1 MDFTWYE
8 RQMRVQHKIRYI
20 LVLHLVFRAKK
31 IFSALAR
38 ENFRT
43 HNNTLAHA
51 KEKKK
56 QTDRQRRSKKQRVE
70 RTMEASSRALSFSS
84 KSRFSVSKSAT
95 ALTQRRTRTTGEL
108 DDNYHHH
115 HHHHHHHRH
124 HLRRESRSHR
134 RNSASCSSSR
144 NNSYDDSCSSTR
156 PRNRRRPRG
165 HRGENTTEEKEEKY
179 RRRRRLQSFS
189 SNSFFESASSSS
201 SSSSNTNNNAHN
213 NNNSNN
219 NSNNNNNSKER
230 ELSSSSLWWRCA
242 KLPMYSVAIIPVLVA
257 ASSASYLNLIDPKI
271 GASAMNLTL
280 RLLLGACSVIAWL
293 NISNDAWDYQTG
305 VDSGNRKPESI
316 VNLLNGDVKAAHVTS
331 AFFLIAGVVTLL
343 PLFANA
349 PAVAPMALLLAIGCG
364 YAYQAPPLRLSYKGL
379 GEPLCFTAFGP
390 LATSAFFAVF
400 AGANLPSFL
409 NVPPL
414 LWVNAW
420 MVGVT
425 TSMILF
431 ASHLHQREGDEVS
444 GKLSPCV
451 RFGVDFCVSSIQHVV
466 SAYYALIAT
475 FVSCGWLPSVAGAMI
490 FITYP
495 LARAMQNYA
504 LDNVE
509 NEKMLFKTKY
519 FAVRWHVAHG
529 VALAFGLWLSRRLA
543 VPF

>member
-1 MDFTWYE
+1 MVMSSSVACCCSSSPSF
-8 RQMRVQHKIRYI
+8 V
-20 LVLHLVFRAKK
+20 V
-31 IFSALAR
+31 AR
-38 ENFRT
+38 ERRRPGIIIVRDFVDDGDNFCR
-43 HNNTLAHA
+43 
-51 KEKKK
+51 
-56 QTDRQRRSKKQRVE
+56 
-70 RTMEASSRALSFSS
+70 
-84 KSRFSVSKSAT
+84 
-95 ALTQRRTRTTGEL
+95 
-108 DDNYHHH
+108 H
-115 HHHHHHHRH
+115 HHHHHHHREH
-124 HLRRESRSHR
+124 RRSRS
-134 RNSASCSSSR
+134 SLFASSS
-144 NNSYDDSCSSTR
+144 SGKSDDLAARTKTATFGTTTTTTE
-156 PRNRRRPRG
+156 RRRRQ
-165 HRGENTTEEKEEKY
+165 
-179 RRRRRLQSFS
+179 RRRRRRRKASRHHQNQNHHRAFEASSYSYNFS
-189 SNSFFESASSSS
+189 APTAGEEDGSSSS
-201 SSSSNTNNNAHN
+201 ESSSGLKQRGGGGALN
-213 NNNSNN
+213 
-219 NSNNNNNSKER
+219 ER
-230 ELSSSSLWWRCA
+230 RLTQSELWWRCA
-242 KLPMYSVAIIPVLVA
+242 KLPMYSVAIIPVIVA
-257 ASSASYLNLIDPKI
+257 AASASYLNLIDPKI
-271 GASAMNLTL
+271 GASAMNLML

-331 AFFLIAGVVTLL
+331 AFFLFAGVVTLL

-349 PAVAPMALLLAIGCG
+349 PVVAPIALLLAIGCG

-400 AGANLPSFL
+400 AGANVPSFM
-409 NVPPL
+409 NMPPL

-420 MVGVT
+420 MVGMT

-451 RFGVDFCVSSIQHVV
+451 RFGVDFCVASIQHVI

-490 FITYP
+490 FMTYP

-504 LDNVE
+504 LDNME

>member
-1 MDFTWYE
+1 
-8 RQMRVQHKIRYI
+8 
-20 LVLHLVFRAKK
+20 VFQAKK
-31 IFSALAR
+31 IFAALAR

-56 QTDRQRRSKKQRVE
+56 QTDRQRRSKKQRVK

-95 ALTQRRTRTTGEL
+95 ALTQRRTRTKGEL
-108 DDNYHHH
+108 DDNYYHRLH

-134 RNSASCSSSR
+134 RNSASCSSSH

-179 RRRRRLQSFS
+179 RRRGRLQSFS

-201 SSSSNTNNNAHN
+201 SSSSNTNNNAH

>member
-1 MDFTWYE
+1 
-8 RQMRVQHKIRYI
+8 
-20 LVLHLVFRAKK
+20 
-31 IFSALAR
+31 
-38 ENFRT
+38 
-43 HNNTLAHA
+43 
-51 KEKKK
+51 
-56 QTDRQRRSKKQRVE
+56 
-70 RTMEASSRALSFSS
+70 MEASSRALSSFSS

-95 ALTQRRTRTTGEL
+95 ALHKRRTRRKGEL
-108 DDNYHHH
+108 DDNYSHRL

-124 HLRRESRSHR
+124 LRRERSHQ
-134 RNSASCSSSR
+134 RNSASCSSSH
-144 NNSYDDSCSSTR
+144 NSYDNSFSST
-156 PRNRRRPRG
+156 RRRPRSRPR
-165 HRGENTTEEKEEKY
+165 HRENTTEETEEKY
-179 RRRRRLQSFS
+179 RRRRRLRSFS

-201 SSSSNTNNNAHN
+201 SSSSNTNNNKNNTN
-213 NNNSNN
+213 NNKNE
-219 NSNNNNNSKER
+219 NNNNSKEK

-271 GASAMNLTL
+271 GASAMSLTL

>member
-1 MDFTWYE
+1 MVMSSSVACCCSSSPSF
-8 RQMRVQHKIRYI
+8 V
-20 LVLHLVFRAKK
+20 V
-31 IFSALAR
+31 AR
-38 ENFRT
+38 ERRRPGIIIVRDFVDDGDNFCR
-43 HNNTLAHA
+43 
-51 KEKKK
+51 
-56 QTDRQRRSKKQRVE
+56 
-70 RTMEASSRALSFSS
+70 
-84 KSRFSVSKSAT
+84 
-95 ALTQRRTRTTGEL
+95 
-108 DDNYHHH
+108 HHH
-115 HHHHHHHRH
+115 HHHHHHHREH
-124 HLRRESRSHR
+124 RRSRS
-134 RNSASCSSSR
+134 SLFASSS
-144 NNSYDDSCSSTR
+144 SGKSDDLAARTKTATFGTTTTTTTE
-156 PRNRRRPRG
+156 RRRR
-165 HRGENTTEEKEEKY
+165 K
-179 RRRRRLQSFS
+179 RRRRRRKASRHHQ
-189 SNSFFESASSSS
+189 NQNHHRAFEASSYSYNFSAPTAGEEDGSPSSESS
-201 SSSSNTNNNAHN
+201 SGLKQRGGGGALN
-213 NNNSNN
+213 
-219 NSNNNNNSKER
+219 ER
-230 ELSSSSLWWRCA
+230 RLTQSELWWRCA
-242 KLPMYSVAIIPVLVA
+242 KLPMYSVAIIPVIVA
-257 ASSASYLNLIDPKI
+257 AASASYLNLIDPKI
-271 GASAMNLTL
+271 GASAMNLML

-331 AFFLIAGVVTLL
+331 AFFLFAGVVTLL

-349 PAVAPMALLLAIGCG
+349 PVVAPIALLLAIGCG

-400 AGANLPSFL
+400 AGANVPSFM
-409 NVPPL
+409 NMPPL

-420 MVGVT
+420 MVGMT

-451 RFGVDFCVSSIQHVV
+451 RFGVDFCVASIQHVI

-490 FITYP
+490 FMTYP

-504 LDNVE
+504 LDNME

>member
-1 MDFTWYE
+1 MVMSSSVACCCSSSPSF
-8 RQMRVQHKIRYI
+8 V
-20 LVLHLVFRAKK
+20 V
-31 IFSALAR
+31 AR
-38 ENFRT
+38 ERRRPGIIIIRDFVDDGDNFCR
-43 HNNTLAHA
+43 
-51 KEKKK
+51 
-56 QTDRQRRSKKQRVE
+56 
-70 RTMEASSRALSFSS
+70 
-84 KSRFSVSKSAT
+84 
-95 ALTQRRTRTTGEL
+95 
-108 DDNYHHH
+108 HH
-115 HHHHHHHRH
+115 HHHHHHHREH
-124 HLRRESRSHR
+124 RRSRS
-134 RNSASCSSSR
+134 SLFASSS
-144 NNSYDDSCSSTR
+144 SGKSDDLAARTKTATFGTTTTTTTE
-156 PRNRRRPRG
+156 RRRRQ
-165 HRGENTTEEKEEKY
+165 
-179 RRRRRLQSFS
+179 RRRRRRKASRHHQNQNHHRAFEASSYSYNFS
-189 SNSFFESASSSS
+189 APTAGEEDGSSSS
-201 SSSSNTNNNAHN
+201 ESSSGLKQRGGGGALN
-213 NNNSNN
+213 
-219 NSNNNNNSKER
+219 ER
-230 ELSSSSLWWRCA
+230 RLTQSELWWRCA
-242 KLPMYSVAIIPVLVA
+242 KLPMYSVAIIPVIVA
-257 ASSASYLNLIDPKI
+257 AASASYLNLIDPKI
-271 GASAMNLTL
+271 GASAMNLML

-331 AFFLIAGVVTLL
+331 AFFLFAGVVTLL

-349 PAVAPMALLLAIGCG
+349 PVVAPIALLLAIGCG

-400 AGANLPSFL
+400 AGANVPSFM
-409 NVPPL
+409 NMPPL

-420 MVGVT
+420 MVGMT

-451 RFGVDFCVSSIQHVV
+451 RFGVDFCVASIQHVI

-490 FITYP
+490 FMTYP

-504 LDNVE
+504 LDNME

>member
-1 MDFTWYE
+1 MVMSSSVACCCSSSPSF
-8 RQMRVQHKIRYI
+8 V
-20 LVLHLVFRAKK
+20 V
-31 IFSALAR
+31 AR
-38 ENFRT
+38 ERRRPGIIIVRDFVDDGDNFCR
-43 HNNTLAHA
+43 
-51 KEKKK
+51 
-56 QTDRQRRSKKQRVE
+56 
-70 RTMEASSRALSFSS
+70 
-84 KSRFSVSKSAT
+84 
-95 ALTQRRTRTTGEL
+95 
-108 DDNYHHH
+108 
-115 HHHHHHHRH
+115 HHHHHHREH
-124 HLRRESRSHR
+124 RRSRS
-134 RNSASCSSSR
+134 SLFASSS
-144 NNSYDDSCSSTR
+144 SGKSDDLAARTKTATFGTTTTTTTE
-156 PRNRRRPRG
+156 RRRRQ
-165 HRGENTTEEKEEKY
+165 
-179 RRRRRLQSFS
+179 RRRRRRRKASRHHQNQNHHRAFEASSYSYNFS
-189 SNSFFESASSSS
+189 APTAGEEDGSSSS
-201 SSSSNTNNNAHN
+201 ESSSGLKQRGGGGALN
-213 NNNSNN
+213 
-219 NSNNNNNSKER
+219 ER
-230 ELSSSSLWWRCA
+230 RLTQSELWWRCA
-242 KLPMYSVAIIPVLVA
+242 KLPMYSVAIIPVIVA
-257 ASSASYLNLIDPKI
+257 AASASYLNLIDPKI
-271 GASAMNLTL
+271 GASAMNLML

-331 AFFLIAGVVTLL
+331 AFFLFAGVVTLL

-349 PAVAPMALLLAIGCG
+349 PVVAPIALLLAIGCG

-400 AGANLPSFL
+400 AGANVPSFM
-409 NVPPL
+409 NMPPL

-420 MVGVT
+420 MVGMT

-451 RFGVDFCVSSIQHVV
+451 RFGVDFCVASIQHVI

-490 FITYP
+490 FMTYP

-504 LDNVE
+504 LDNME

>member
-1 MDFTWYE
+1 MVMSSSVACCCSSSPSF
-8 RQMRVQHKIRYI
+8 V
-20 LVLHLVFRAKK
+20 V
-31 IFSALAR
+31 AR
-38 ENFRT
+38 ERRRPGIIIVRDFVDDGDNFCR
-43 HNNTLAHA
+43 
-51 KEKKK
+51 
-56 QTDRQRRSKKQRVE
+56 
-70 RTMEASSRALSFSS
+70 
-84 KSRFSVSKSAT
+84 
-95 ALTQRRTRTTGEL
+95 
-108 DDNYHHH
+108 
-115 HHHHHHHRH
+115 HHHHHREH
-124 HLRRESRSHR
+124 RRSRS
-134 RNSASCSSSR
+134 SLFASSS
-144 NNSYDDSCSSTR
+144 SGKSDDLAARTKTATFGTTTTTTTE
-156 PRNRRRPRG
+156 RRRRQ
-165 HRGENTTEEKEEKY
+165 
-179 RRRRRLQSFS
+179 RRRRRRKASRHHQNQNHHRAFEASSYSYNFS
-189 SNSFFESASSSS
+189 APTAGEEDGSSSS
-201 SSSSNTNNNAHN
+201 ESSSGLKQRGGGGALN
-213 NNNSNN
+213 
-219 NSNNNNNSKER
+219 ER
-230 ELSSSSLWWRCA
+230 RLTQSELWWRCA
-242 KLPMYSVAIIPVLVA
+242 KLPMYSVAIIPVIVA
-257 ASSASYLNLIDPKI
+257 AASASYLNLIDPKI
-271 GASAMNLTL
+271 GASAMNLML

-331 AFFLIAGVVTLL
+331 AFFLFAGVVTLL

-349 PAVAPMALLLAIGCG
+349 PVVAPIALLLAIGCG

-400 AGANLPSFL
+400 AGANVPSFM
-409 NVPPL
+409 NMPPL

-420 MVGVT
+420 MVGMT

-451 RFGVDFCVSSIQHVV
+451 RFGVDFCVASIQHVI

-490 FITYP
+490 FMTYP

-504 LDNVE
+504 LDNME

>member
-1 MDFTWYE
+1 
-8 RQMRVQHKIRYI
+8 
-20 LVLHLVFRAKK
+20 
-31 IFSALAR
+31 
-38 ENFRT
+38 
-43 HNNTLAHA
+43 
-51 KEKKK
+51 
-56 QTDRQRRSKKQRVE
+56 
-70 RTMEASSRALSFSS
+70 MEASSRALSFSS

-95 ALTQRRTRTTGEL
+95 ALLKRRTGEL
-108 DDNYHHH
+108 DDNYYHRL
-115 HHHHHHHRH
+115 HHHHHHRH
-124 HLRRESRSHR
+124 LRRERSHQ
-134 RNSASCSSSR
+134 RNSASCSSSH
-144 NNSYDDSCSSTR
+144 NSYDSCSSTR
-156 PRNRRRPRG
+156 RRPRS
-165 HRGENTTEEKEEKY
+165 RREEEKENKEEKY
-179 RRRRRLQSFS
+179 FIIFEKKRRRRRLQSFS

-201 SSSSNTNNNAHN
+201 SSSSNTNNNN
-213 NNNSNN
+213 NNMNN
-219 NSNNNNNSKER
+219 NKNENNNNSKER

>member
-1 MDFTWYE
+1 MF
-8 RQMRVQHKIRYI
+8 Q
-20 LVLHLVFRAKK
+20 AKK
-31 IFSALAR
+31 NFSQNTR

-43 HNNTLAHA
+43 HDNTLAHA

-56 QTDRQRRSKKQRVE
+56 QTDRQRSKKQRVK
-70 RTMEASSRALSFSS
+70 RTMEASSRALSSFSS

-95 ALTQRRTRTTGEL
+95 ALMQRRTRTKGEL
-108 DDNYHHH
+108 DDNYYHRLH

-124 HLRRESRSHR
+124 HLRRDSRSHR

-144 NNSYDDSCSSTR
+144 NSYDYSFSST
-156 PRNRRRPRG
+156 RRRPRS
-165 HRGENTTEEKEEKY
+165 RREEEKENKEEKY
-179 RRRRRLQSFS
+179 FIIFEKKRRRRRLQSFS
-189 SNSFFESASSSS
+189 SNAFFESASSSS
-201 SSSSNTNNNAHN
+201 GASSNTNNNNNNNNNKN
-213 NNNSNN
+213 NNNSN
-219 NSNNNNNSKER
+219 SNKEK

>member
-1 MDFTWYE
+1 MNINKNE
-8 RQMRVQHKIRYI
+8 
-20 LVLHLVFRAKK
+20 
-31 IFSALAR
+31 
-38 ENFRT
+38 
-43 HNNTLAHA
+43 
-51 KEKKK
+51 
-56 QTDRQRRSKKQRVE
+56 
-70 RTMEASSRALSFSS
+70 
-84 KSRFSVSKSAT
+84 
-95 ALTQRRTRTTGEL
+95 
-108 DDNYHHH
+108 
-115 HHHHHHHRH
+115 
-124 HLRRESRSHR
+124 
-134 RNSASCSSSR
+134 
-144 NNSYDDSCSSTR
+144 
-156 PRNRRRPRG
+156 
-165 HRGENTTEEKEEKY
+165 
-179 RRRRRLQSFS
+179 
-189 SNSFFESASSSS
+189 
-201 SSSSNTNNNAHN
+201 
-213 NNNSNN
+213 
-219 NSNNNNNSKER
+219 NNNNSKER

>member
-1 MDFTWYE
+1 MVMSSSVACCCSSSPSF
-8 RQMRVQHKIRYI
+8 V
-20 LVLHLVFRAKK
+20 V
-31 IFSALAR
+31 AR
-38 ENFRT
+38 ERRRPGIIIVRDFVDDGDNFCR
-43 HNNTLAHA
+43 
-51 KEKKK
+51 
-56 QTDRQRRSKKQRVE
+56 
-70 RTMEASSRALSFSS
+70 
-84 KSRFSVSKSAT
+84 
-95 ALTQRRTRTTGEL
+95 
-108 DDNYHHH
+108 
-115 HHHHHHHRH
+115 HHHHHHREH
-124 HLRRESRSHR
+124 RRSRS
-134 RNSASCSSSR
+134 SLFASSS
-144 NNSYDDSCSSTR
+144 SGKSDDLAARTKTATFGTTTTTTTE
-156 PRNRRRPRG
+156 RRRRQ
-165 HRGENTTEEKEEKY
+165 
-179 RRRRRLQSFS
+179 RRRRRRRRKASRHHQNQNHHRAFEASSYSYNFS
-189 SNSFFESASSSS
+189 APTAGEEDGSSSS
-201 SSSSNTNNNAHN
+201 ESSSGLKQRGGGGALN
-213 NNNSNN
+213 
-219 NSNNNNNSKER
+219 ER
-230 ELSSSSLWWRCA
+230 RLTQSELWWRCA
-242 KLPMYSVAIIPVLVA
+242 KLPMYSVAIIPVIVA
-257 ASSASYLNLIDPKI
+257 AASASYLNLIDPKI
-271 GASAMNLTL
+271 GASAMNLML

-331 AFFLIAGVVTLL
+331 AFFLFAGVVTLL

-349 PAVAPMALLLAIGCG
+349 PVVAPIALLLAIGCG

-400 AGANLPSFL
+400 AGANVPSFM
-409 NVPPL
+409 NMPPL

-420 MVGVT
+420 MVGMT

-451 RFGVDFCVSSIQHVV
+451 RFGVDFCVASIQHVI

-490 FITYP
+490 FMTYP

-504 LDNVE
+504 LDNME

>member
-1 MDFTWYE
+1 
-8 RQMRVQHKIRYI
+8 
-20 LVLHLVFRAKK
+20 
-31 IFSALAR
+31 
-38 ENFRT
+38 
-43 HNNTLAHA
+43 
-51 KEKKK
+51 
-56 QTDRQRRSKKQRVE
+56 
-70 RTMEASSRALSFSS
+70 MEASSRALSSFSS

-95 ALTQRRTRTTGEL
+95 ALHKRRTRRKGEL
-108 DDNYHHH
+108 DDNYSHRLH

-124 HLRRESRSHR
+124 LRRERSHQ
-134 RNSASCSSSR
+134 RNSASCSSSH
-144 NNSYDDSCSSTR
+144 NSYDNSFSST
-156 PRNRRRPRG
+156 RRRPRSRPR
-165 HRGENTTEEKEEKY
+165 HRENTTEETEEKY
-179 RRRRRLQSFS
+179 RRRRRLRSFS

-201 SSSSNTNNNAHN
+201 SSSSNTNNNKNNTN
-213 NNNSNN
+213 NNKNE
-219 NSNNNNNSKER
+219 NNNNSKEK

-271 GASAMNLTL
+271 GASAMSLTL

>member
-1 MDFTWYE
+1 MTTSS
-8 RQMRVQHKIRYI
+8 
-20 LVLHLVFRAKK
+20 
-31 IFSALAR
+31 SALLRCSSSSSGSSSFCCQRVVVSKRQQQHQNESGGKISSSGDNYRHHERRRKRVVACAFTR
-38 ENFRT
+38 NSND
-43 HNNTLAHA
+43 NNIDDNVRRASSVLVASSSSTSSTIIRSRRRRSHHQ
-51 KEKKK
+51 KKK
-56 QTDRQRRSKKQRVE
+56 
-70 RTMEASSRALSFSS
+70 
-84 KSRFSVSKSAT
+84 
-95 ALTQRRTRTTGEL
+95 TT
-108 DDNYHHH
+108 
-115 HHHHHHHRH
+115 HHHHRAA
-124 HLRRESRSHR
+124 S
-134 RNSASCSSSR
+134 SASNFRFSNAFDPSSSYT
-144 NNSYDDSCSSTR
+144 NYSFEKNENGPDS
-156 PRNRRRPRG
+156 G
-165 HRGENTTEEKEEKY
+165 
-179 RRRRRLQSFS
+179 
-189 SNSFFESASSSS
+189 SSSS
-201 SSSSNTNNNAHN
+201 SSRSSNNKPQLTQ
-213 NNNSNN
+213 S
-219 NSNNNNNSKER
+219 E
-230 ELSSSSLWWRCA
+230 LWWRCA
-242 KLPMYSVAIIPVLVA
+242 KLPMYSVAVIPVVVA
-257 ASSASYLNLIDPKI
+257 AASASYLNLIDPKI
-271 GASAMNLTL
+271 AGASAMNLTL

-316 VNLLNGDVKAAHVTS
+316 VNLLNGDAKAAHVTS

-349 PAVAPMALLLAIGCG
+349 PLVAPSALLLAIGCG

-431 ASHLHQREGDEVS
+431 ASHLHQREGDEIS
-444 GKLSPCV
+444 GKMSPCV

-504 LDNVE
+504 LDNME

>member
-1 MDFTWYE
+1 MF
-8 RQMRVQHKIRYI
+8 Q
-20 LVLHLVFRAKK
+20 AKK
-31 IFSALAR
+31 KFSQNTR

-43 HNNTLAHA
+43 HDNTLAHA

-56 QTDRQRRSKKQRVE
+56 QTDRQRSKKQRVK
-70 RTMEASSRALSFSS
+70 RTMEASSRALSSFSS

-95 ALTQRRTRTTGEL
+95 ALHKRRTRRKGEL
-108 DDNYHHH
+108 DDNYSHRLHHHH

-124 HLRRESRSHR
+124 LRRERSHQ
-134 RNSASCSSSR
+134 RNSASCSSSH
-144 NNSYDDSCSSTR
+144 NSYDNSFSSTR
-156 PRNRRRPRG
+156 RRPLSRPR
-165 HRGENTTEEKEEKY
+165 HRENTTEETEEKY
-179 RRRRRLQSFS
+179 RRRRRLRSFS

-201 SSSSNTNNNAHN
+201 SSSSNTNNNKNNTN
-213 NNNSNN
+213 NNKNE
-219 NSNNNNNSKER
+219 NNNNSKEK

>member
-1 MDFTWYE
+1 
-8 RQMRVQHKIRYI
+8 
-20 LVLHLVFRAKK
+20 
-31 IFSALAR
+31 
-38 ENFRT
+38 
-43 HNNTLAHA
+43 
-51 KEKKK
+51 
-56 QTDRQRRSKKQRVE
+56 
-70 RTMEASSRALSFSS
+70 
-84 KSRFSVSKSAT
+84 
-95 ALTQRRTRTTGEL
+95 
-108 DDNYHHH
+108 
-115 HHHHHHHRH
+115 
-124 HLRRESRSHR
+124 
-134 RNSASCSSSR
+134 
-144 NNSYDDSCSSTR
+144 
-156 PRNRRRPRG
+156 
-165 HRGENTTEEKEEKY
+165 
-179 RRRRRLQSFS
+179 
-189 SNSFFESASSSS
+189 
-201 SSSSNTNNNAHN
+201 
-213 NNNSNN
+213 
-219 NSNNNNNSKER
+219 
-230 ELSSSSLWWRCA
+230 
-242 KLPMYSVAIIPVLVA
+242 MYSVAIIPVIVA
-257 ASSASYLNLIDPKI
+257 AASASYLNLIDPKI
-271 GASAMNLTL
+271 GASAMNLML

-331 AFFLIAGVVTLL
+331 AFFLFAGVVTLL

-349 PAVAPMALLLAIGCG
+349 PVVAPIALLLAIGCG

-400 AGANLPSFL
+400 AGANVPSFM
-409 NVPPL
+409 NMPPL

-420 MVGVT
+420 MVGMT

-431 ASHLHQREGDEVS
+431 ASHLHQREGDEIS

-451 RFGVDFCVSSIQHVV
+451 RFGVDFCVASIQHVI

-490 FITYP
+490 FMTYP

-504 LDNVE
+504 LDNME

>member
-1 MDFTWYE
+1 MTTSS
-8 RQMRVQHKIRYI
+8 
-20 LVLHLVFRAKK
+20 VL
-31 IFSALAR
+31 
-38 ENFRT
+38 
-43 HNNTLAHA
+43 
-51 KEKKK
+51 
-56 QTDRQRRSKKQRVE
+56 
-70 RTMEASSRALSFSS
+70 
-84 KSRFSVSKSAT
+84 
-95 ALTQRRTRTTGEL
+95 
-108 DDNYHHH
+108 
-115 HHHHHHHRH
+115 
-124 HLRRESRSHR
+124 LR
-134 RNSASCSSSR
+134 CSSSGGGSFSPTFCQR
-144 NNSYDDSCSSTR
+144 VVVSKQRRQQRQQQQISPSAGGDNYRHHQSE
-156 PRNRRRPRG
+156 RRRS
-165 HRGENTTEEKEEKY
+165 EKK
-179 RRRRRLQSFS
+179 RVVACAFTR
-189 SNSFFESASSSS
+189 NSDDNNIDDNVRASSSS
-201 SSSSNTNNNAHN
+201 SVSVASSSTSTSTSGAIVRSRRRRSQTHHRQRKKKTTHRSAASASNFRFS
-213 NNNSNN
+213 NSFDP
-219 NSNNNNNSKER
+219 
-230 ELSSSSLWWRCA
+230 SSSSYTNYSFEKNENGPDNRSSSSPSSPNNKPQLTQSELWWRCA
-242 KLPMYSVAIIPVLVA
+242 KLPMYSVAVIPVVVA
-257 ASSASYLNLIDPKI
+257 AASASYLNLIDPKI
-271 GASAMNLTL
+271 AGASAMNLTL

-316 VNLLNGDVKAAHVTS
+316 VNLLNGDAKAAHVTS

-349 PAVAPMALLLAIGCG
+349 PLVAPSALLLAIGCG

-431 ASHLHQREGDEVS
+431 ASHLHQREGDEIS
-444 GKLSPCV
+444 GKMSPCV

-504 LDNVE
+504 LDNME

>member
-1 MDFTWYE
+1 
-8 RQMRVQHKIRYI
+8 
-20 LVLHLVFRAKK
+20 
-31 IFSALAR
+31 
-38 ENFRT
+38 
-43 HNNTLAHA
+43 
-51 KEKKK
+51 
-56 QTDRQRRSKKQRVE
+56 
-70 RTMEASSRALSFSS
+70 MEASSRALSSFSS

-95 ALTQRRTRTTGEL
+95 ALHKRRTRRKGEL
-108 DDNYHHH
+108 DDNYSHRLH

-124 HLRRESRSHR
+124 LRRERSHQ
-134 RNSASCSSSR
+134 RNSASCSSSH
-144 NNSYDDSCSSTR
+144 NSYDNSFSST
-156 PRNRRRPRG
+156 RRRPRSRPR
-165 HRGENTTEEKEEKY
+165 HRENTTEETEEKY
-179 RRRRRLQSFS
+179 RRRRRLRSFS

-201 SSSSNTNNNAHN
+201 SSSSNTNKNKNNTN
-213 NNNSNN
+213 NNKNE
-219 NSNNNNNSKER
+219 NNNNSKEK

-271 GASAMNLTL
+271 GASAMSLTL

>member
-1 MDFTWYE
+1 
-8 RQMRVQHKIRYI
+8 
-20 LVLHLVFRAKK
+20 
-31 IFSALAR
+31 
-38 ENFRT
+38 
-43 HNNTLAHA
+43 
-51 KEKKK
+51 
-56 QTDRQRRSKKQRVE
+56 
-70 RTMEASSRALSFSS
+70 MEASSRALSFSS

-95 ALTQRRTRTTGEL
+95 ALHKRRTRRTGEL
-108 DDNYHHH
+108 DDNYYHRLHHH
-115 HHHHHHHRH
+115 HHHHHHHRQ
-124 HLRRESRSHR
+124 LRRERSHQ
-134 RNSASCSSSR
+134 RNSASCSSSH
-144 NNSYDDSCSSTR
+144 NSYNSFSST
-156 PRNRRRPRG
+156 PRRRPRSRPR
-165 HRGENTTEEKEEKY
+165 HRENTTEETEEKEEKY

-201 SSSSNTNNNAHN
+201 SSSSNTNNNN
-213 NNNSNN
+213 NNMNN
-219 NSNNNNNSKER
+219 NKNENNNNSKER

>member
-1 MDFTWYE
+1 MVMSSSVACCCSSSPSF
-8 RQMRVQHKIRYI
+8 V
-20 LVLHLVFRAKK
+20 V
-31 IFSALAR
+31 AR
-38 ENFRT
+38 ERRRPGIIIVRDFVDDGDNFCR
-43 HNNTLAHA
+43 
-51 KEKKK
+51 
-56 QTDRQRRSKKQRVE
+56 
-70 RTMEASSRALSFSS
+70 
-84 KSRFSVSKSAT
+84 
-95 ALTQRRTRTTGEL
+95 
-108 DDNYHHH
+108 HHH
-115 HHHHHHHRH
+115 HHHHHHHREH
-124 HLRRESRSHR
+124 RRSRS
-134 RNSASCSSSR
+134 SLFASSS
-144 NNSYDDSCSSTR
+144 SGKSDDLAARTKTATFGTTTTTTTE
-156 PRNRRRPRG
+156 RRRRQ
-165 HRGENTTEEKEEKY
+165 
-179 RRRRRLQSFS
+179 RRRRRRKASRHHQNQNHHRAFEASSYSYNFS
-189 SNSFFESASSSS
+189 APTAGEEDGSSSS
-201 SSSSNTNNNAHN
+201 ESSSGLKQRGGGGALN
-213 NNNSNN
+213 
-219 NSNNNNNSKER
+219 ER
-230 ELSSSSLWWRCA
+230 RLTQSELWWRCA
-242 KLPMYSVAIIPVLVA
+242 KLPMYSVAIIPVIVA
-257 ASSASYLNLIDPKI
+257 AASASYLNLIDPKI
-271 GASAMNLTL
+271 GASAMNLML

-331 AFFLIAGVVTLL
+331 AFFLFAGVVTLL

-349 PAVAPMALLLAIGCG
+349 PVVAPIALLLAIGCG

-400 AGANLPSFL
+400 AGANVPSFM
-409 NVPPL
+409 NMPPL

-420 MVGVT
+420 MVGMT

-451 RFGVDFCVSSIQHVV
+451 RFGVDFCVASIQHVI

-490 FITYP
+490 FMTYP

-504 LDNVE
+504 LDNME

>member
-1 MDFTWYE
+1 M
-8 RQMRVQHKIRYI
+8 
-20 LVLHLVFRAKK
+20 
-31 IFSALAR
+31 
-38 ENFRT
+38 
-43 HNNTLAHA
+43 
-51 KEKKK
+51 
-56 QTDRQRRSKKQRVE
+56 
-70 RTMEASSRALSFSS
+70 
-84 KSRFSVSKSAT
+84 SKSAT
-95 ALTQRRTRTTGEL
+95 ALHERRTRRKGEL
-108 DDNYHHH
+108 DDNYYHRLHHH
-115 HHHHHHHRH
+115 HHHLHHHHHRQ
-124 HLRRESRSHR
+124 LRRERSHQ
-134 RNSASCSSSR
+134 RNSASCSSSH
-144 NNSYDDSCSSTR
+144 NSYNSFSST
-156 PRNRRRPRG
+156 RRRPRSRPR
-165 HRGENTTEEKEEKY
+165 HRENTTEETEEKEEKY

-201 SSSSNTNNNAHN
+201 SSSSNTNNNN
-213 NNNSNN
+213 NNMNN
-219 NSNNNNNSKER
+219 NKNENNNNSKER

-431 ASHLHQREGDEVS
+431 ASHLHQREGDEMS

>member
-1 MDFTWYE
+1 
-8 RQMRVQHKIRYI
+8 
-20 LVLHLVFRAKK
+20 
-31 IFSALAR
+31 
-38 ENFRT
+38 
-43 HNNTLAHA
+43 
-51 KEKKK
+51 
-56 QTDRQRRSKKQRVE
+56 
-70 RTMEASSRALSFSS
+70 MEASSRALSFSS

-95 ALTQRRTRTTGEL
+95 ALLKRRTGEL
-108 DDNYHHH
+108 DDNYYHRL
-115 HHHHHHHRH
+115 HHHHHHRH
-124 HLRRESRSHR
+124 LRRERSHQ
-134 RNSASCSSSR
+134 RNSASCSSSH
-144 NNSYDDSCSSTR
+144 NSYDSCSSTR
-156 PRNRRRPRG
+156 RRPRS
-165 HRGENTTEEKEEKY
+165 RREEEKENKEEKY
-179 RRRRRLQSFS
+179 FIIFEKKRRRRRLQSFS

-201 SSSSNTNNNAHN
+201 SSSSNAN
-213 NNNSNN
+213 NNNNNMNN
-219 NSNNNNNSKER
+219 NKNENNNNSKER

>member
-1 MDFTWYE
+1 MF
-8 RQMRVQHKIRYI
+8 Q
-20 LVLHLVFRAKK
+20 AKK
-31 IFSALAR
+31 NFSQNTR

-43 HNNTLAHA
+43 HDNTLAHA

-56 QTDRQRRSKKQRVE
+56 QTDRQRSKKQRVK
-70 RTMEASSRALSFSS
+70 RTMEVSSRALSSFSS

-95 ALTQRRTRTTGEL
+95 ALMQRRTRTKGEL
-108 DDNYHHH
+108 DDNYYHRLH

-124 HLRRESRSHR
+124 HLRRDSRSHR

-144 NNSYDDSCSSTR
+144 NSYDYSFSST
-156 PRNRRRPRG
+156 RRRPRS
-165 HRGENTTEEKEEKY
+165 RREEEKENKEEKY
-179 RRRRRLQSFS
+179 FIIFEKKRRRRRLQSFS
-189 SNSFFESASSSS
+189 SNAFFESASSSS
-201 SSSSNTNNNAHN
+201 GASSNTNNNNNNNNNKN
-213 NNNSNN
+213 NNNSN
-219 NSNNNNNSKER
+219 SNKEK

>member
-1 MDFTWYE
+1 MMSSSSSSVAWWWCSSSSSFTSSSLSVAK
-8 RQMRVQHKIRYI
+8 RRPKMGIRVD
-20 LVLHLVFRAKK
+20 V
-31 IFSALAR
+31 
-38 ENFRT
+38 
-43 HNNTLAHA
+43 
-51 KEKKK
+51 
-56 QTDRQRRSKKQRVE
+56 D
-70 RTMEASSRALSFSS
+70 
-84 KSRFSVSKSAT
+84 
-95 ALTQRRTRTTGEL
+95 G
-108 DDNYHHH
+108 DNYHRRNHNNG
-115 HHHHHHHRH
+115 
-124 HLRRESRSHR
+124 RREQSRSR
-134 RNSASCSSSR
+134 SS
-144 NNSYDDSCSSTR
+144 
-156 PRNRRRPRG
+156 
-165 HRGENTTEEKEEKY
+165 
-179 RRRRRLQSFS
+179 LF
-189 SNSFFESASSSS
+189 ASSSS
-201 SSSSNTNNNAHN
+201 SSGGGGGGGPSEAVFGTGRSDGGRRRTTGGRRRRVRRHQKNHHRAFEASSYYNFSAPTA
-213 NNNSNN
+213 
-219 NSNNNNNSKER
+219 EDG
-230 ELSSSSLWWRCA
+230 SSSESSSEASSGGLKQQQRGGGGGALNERRVTQSELWWRCA
-242 KLPMYSVAIIPVLVA
+242 KLPMYSVAIIPVIVA
-257 ASSASYLNLIDPKI
+257 AASASYLNLIDPLKI
-271 GASAMNLTL
+271 GASAMNLML

-331 AFFLIAGVVTLL
+331 AFFLFAGVVTLL

-349 PAVAPMALLLAIGCG
+349 PVVAPIALLLAIGCG

-400 AGANLPSFL
+400 AGSNVPSFT
-409 NVPPL
+409 NMPPL

-420 MVGVT
+420 MVGMT

-451 RFGVDFCVSSIQHVV
+451 RFGVDFCVASIQHVV

-490 FITYP
+490 FMTYP

-504 LDNVE
+504 LDNME

-519 FAVRWHVAHG
+519 LAVRWHVAHG

>member
-1 MDFTWYE
+1 
-8 RQMRVQHKIRYI
+8 
-20 LVLHLVFRAKK
+20 
-31 IFSALAR
+31 
-38 ENFRT
+38 
-43 HNNTLAHA
+43 
-51 KEKKK
+51 
-56 QTDRQRRSKKQRVE
+56 
-70 RTMEASSRALSFSS
+70 
-84 KSRFSVSKSAT
+84 
-95 ALTQRRTRTTGEL
+95 
-108 DDNYHHH
+108 
-115 HHHHHHHRH
+115 
-124 HLRRESRSHR
+124 
-134 RNSASCSSSR
+134 
-144 NNSYDDSCSSTR
+144 
-156 PRNRRRPRG
+156 
-165 HRGENTTEEKEEKY
+165 
-179 RRRRRLQSFS
+179 
-189 SNSFFESASSSS
+189 
-201 SSSSNTNNNAHN
+201 
-213 NNNSNN
+213 
-219 NSNNNNNSKER
+219 
-230 ELSSSSLWWRCA
+230 
-242 KLPMYSVAIIPVLVA
+242 MYSVAIIPVLVA

-271 GASAMNLTL
+271 GASAMSLTL

-364 YAYQAPPLRLSYKGL
+364 YAYQAPPLRLSYKGF

>member
-1 MDFTWYE
+1 MVMSSSVACCCSSSPSF
-8 RQMRVQHKIRYI
+8 V
-20 LVLHLVFRAKK
+20 V
-31 IFSALAR
+31 AR
-38 ENFRT
+38 ERRRPGIIIVRDFVDDGDNFCR
-43 HNNTLAHA
+43 
-51 KEKKK
+51 
-56 QTDRQRRSKKQRVE
+56 
-70 RTMEASSRALSFSS
+70 
-84 KSRFSVSKSAT
+84 
-95 ALTQRRTRTTGEL
+95 
-108 DDNYHHH
+108 H
-115 HHHHHHHRH
+115 HHHHHHHREH
-124 HLRRESRSHR
+124 RRSRS
-134 RNSASCSSSR
+134 SLFASSS
-144 NNSYDDSCSSTR
+144 SGKSDDLAARTKTATFGTTTTTTTE
-156 PRNRRRPRG
+156 RRRRQ
-165 HRGENTTEEKEEKY
+165 
-179 RRRRRLQSFS
+179 RRRRRRKASRHHQNQNHHRAFEASSYSYNFS
-189 SNSFFESASSSS
+189 APTAGEEDGSSSS
-201 SSSSNTNNNAHN
+201 ESSSGLKQRGGGGALN
-213 NNNSNN
+213 
-219 NSNNNNNSKER
+219 ER
-230 ELSSSSLWWRCA
+230 RLTQSELWWRCA
-242 KLPMYSVAIIPVLVA
+242 KLPMYSVAIIPVIVA
-257 ASSASYLNLIDPKI
+257 AASASYLNLIDPKI
-271 GASAMNLTL
+271 GASAMNLML

-331 AFFLIAGVVTLL
+331 AFFLFAGVVTLL

-349 PAVAPMALLLAIGCG
+349 PVVAPIALLLAIGCG

-400 AGANLPSFL
+400 AGANVPSFM
-409 NVPPL
+409 NMPPL

-420 MVGVT
+420 MVGMT

-451 RFGVDFCVSSIQHVV
+451 RFGVDFCVASIQHVI

-490 FITYP
+490 FMTYP

-504 LDNVE
+504 LDNME

>member
-1 MDFTWYE
+1 MMMSSSSSSSVAWWWCSSSSSFTSSSSSLSVAK
-8 RQMRVQHKIRYI
+8 RRPMGIRF
-20 LVLHLVFRAKK
+20 VDVD
-31 IFSALAR
+31 
-38 ENFRT
+38 
-43 HNNTLAHA
+43 NN
-51 KEKKK
+51 
-56 QTDRQRRSKKQRVE
+56 
-70 RTMEASSRALSFSS
+70 
-84 KSRFSVSKSAT
+84 
-95 ALTQRRTRTTGEL
+95 G
-108 DDNYHHH
+108 DNYH
-115 HHHHHHHRH
+115 
-124 HLRRESRSHR
+124 RRNHNGLCREQSRSR
-134 RNSASCSSSR
+134 SS
-144 NNSYDDSCSSTR
+144 
-156 PRNRRRPRG
+156 
-165 HRGENTTEEKEEKY
+165 
-179 RRRRRLQSFS
+179 LF
-189 SNSFFESASSSS
+189 ASSSS
-201 SSSSNTNNNAHN
+201 SSSGGGGGGQ
-213 NNNSNN
+213 NSEAVFGTGRSDGGRRTTTGGRRRRQRRRRRVRRHQNHHRAFEASSYYN
-219 NSNNNNNSKER
+219 FSAPKTAEDG
-230 ELSSSSLWWRCA
+230 SSSESSSEASSGGLKQQRGGGGGGALNERRVTQSELWWRCA
-242 KLPMYSVAIIPVLVA
+242 KLPMYSVAIIPVIVA
-257 ASSASYLNLIDPKI
+257 AASASYLNLIDPLKI
-271 GASAMNLTL
+271 GASAMNLML

-331 AFFLIAGVVTLL
+331 AFFLFAGVVTLL

-349 PAVAPMALLLAIGCG
+349 PVVAPIALLSAIGCG

-400 AGANLPSFL
+400 AGSNVPSFM
-409 NVPPL
+409 NMPPL

-420 MVGVT
+420 MVGMT

-451 RFGVDFCVSSIQHVV
+451 RFGVDFCVASIQHVV

-490 FITYP
+490 FMTYP

-504 LDNVE
+504 LDNME

-519 FAVRWHVAHG
+519 LAVRWHVAHG

>member
-1 MDFTWYE
+1 MVMSSSVACCCSSSPSF
-8 RQMRVQHKIRYI
+8 V
-20 LVLHLVFRAKK
+20 V
-31 IFSALAR
+31 AR
-38 ENFRT
+38 ERRRPGIIIVRDFVDDGDNFCR
-43 HNNTLAHA
+43 H
-51 KEKKK
+51 
-56 QTDRQRRSKKQRVE
+56 
-70 RTMEASSRALSFSS
+70 
-84 KSRFSVSKSAT
+84 
-95 ALTQRRTRTTGEL
+95 
-108 DDNYHHH
+108 HHH
-115 HHHHHHHRH
+115 HHHHHHHREH
-124 HLRRESRSHR
+124 RRSRS
-134 RNSASCSSSR
+134 SLFASSS
-144 NNSYDDSCSSTR
+144 SGKSDDLAARTKTATF
-156 PRNRRRPRG
+156 G
-165 HRGENTTEEKEEKY
+165 TTTTTTTE
-179 RRRRRLQSFS
+179 RRRRRRRRRKASRHHQNQNHHRAFEASSYSYNFS
-189 SNSFFESASSSS
+189 APTAGEEDGSSSS
-201 SSSSNTNNNAHN
+201 ESSSGLKQRGGGGALN
-213 NNNSNN
+213 
-219 NSNNNNNSKER
+219 ER
-230 ELSSSSLWWRCA
+230 RLTQSELWWRCA
-242 KLPMYSVAIIPVLVA
+242 KLPMYSVAIIPVIVA
-257 ASSASYLNLIDPKI
+257 AASASYLNLIDPKI
-271 GASAMNLTL
+271 GASAMNLML

-331 AFFLIAGVVTLL
+331 AFFLFAGVVTLL

-349 PAVAPMALLLAIGCG
+349 PVVAPIALLLAIGCG

-400 AGANLPSFL
+400 AGANVPSFM
-409 NVPPL
+409 NMPPL

-420 MVGVT
+420 MVGMT

-451 RFGVDFCVSSIQHVV
+451 RFGVDFCVASIQHVI

-490 FITYP
+490 FMTYP

-504 LDNVE
+504 LDNME

>member
-1 MDFTWYE
+1 M
-8 RQMRVQHKIRYI
+8 M
-20 LVLHLVFRAKK
+20 
-31 IFSALAR
+31 
-38 ENFRT
+38 
-43 HNNTLAHA
+43 
-51 KEKKK
+51 
-56 QTDRQRRSKKQRVE
+56 
-70 RTMEASSRALSFSS
+70 SSSS
-84 KSRFSVSKSAT
+84 SSSVAWWW
-95 ALTQRRTRTTGEL
+95 
-108 DDNYHHH
+108 
-115 HHHHHHHRH
+115 
-124 HLRRESRSHR
+124 
-134 RNSASCSSSR
+134 CSSS
-144 NNSYDDSCSSTR
+144 SFTSSSSSLSVAK
-156 PRNRRRPRG
+156 RRPMGNPLCRCRHHGDISSPEESRG
-165 HRGENTTEEKEEKY
+165 LSE
-179 RRRRRLQSFS
+179 QSRSRS
-189 SNSFFESASSSS
+189 SLFASSSS
-201 SSSSNTNNNAHN
+201 SSSSGGGGDGGRRTTTGGRRRRQRRRRRVRRHQQNHHRAFEASSYYNFSAPKTA
-213 NNNSNN
+213 
-219 NSNNNNNSKER
+219 EDG
-230 ELSSSSLWWRCA
+230 SSSESSSEASSSGGLKQQQRGGGGGGALNERRVTQSELWWRCA
-242 KLPMYSVAIIPVLVA
+242 KLPMYSVAIIPVIVA
-257 ASSASYLNLIDPKI
+257 AASASYLNLIDPLKI
-271 GASAMNLTL
+271 GASAMNLML

-331 AFFLIAGVVTLL
+331 AFFLFAGVVTLL

-349 PAVAPMALLLAIGCG
+349 PVVAPIALLSAIGCG

-400 AGANLPSFL
+400 AGSNVPSFM
-409 NVPPL
+409 NMPPL

-420 MVGVT
+420 MVGMT

-451 RFGVDFCVSSIQHVV
+451 RFGVDFCVASIQHVV

-490 FITYP
+490 FMTYP

-504 LDNVE
+504 LDNME

-519 FAVRWHVAHG
+519 LAVRWHVAHG

>member
-1 MDFTWYE
+1 MVMSSSVACCCSSSPSF
-8 RQMRVQHKIRYI
+8 V
-20 LVLHLVFRAKK
+20 V
-31 IFSALAR
+31 AR
-38 ENFRT
+38 ERRRPGIIIIRDFVDDGDNFCR
-43 HNNTLAHA
+43 
-51 KEKKK
+51 
-56 QTDRQRRSKKQRVE
+56 
-70 RTMEASSRALSFSS
+70 
-84 KSRFSVSKSAT
+84 
-95 ALTQRRTRTTGEL
+95 
-108 DDNYHHH
+108 HH
-115 HHHHHHHRH
+115 HHHHHHHREH
-124 HLRRESRSHR
+124 RRSRS
-134 RNSASCSSSR
+134 SLFASSS
-144 NNSYDDSCSSTR
+144 SGKSDDLAARTKTATFGTTTTTTTE
-156 PRNRRRPRG
+156 RRRRQ
-165 HRGENTTEEKEEKY
+165 
-179 RRRRRLQSFS
+179 RRRRRRRKASRHHQNQNHHRAFEASSYSYNFS
-189 SNSFFESASSSS
+189 APTAGEEDGSSSS
-201 SSSSNTNNNAHN
+201 ESSSGLKQRGGGGALN
-213 NNNSNN
+213 
-219 NSNNNNNSKER
+219 ER
-230 ELSSSSLWWRCA
+230 RLTQSELWWRCA
-242 KLPMYSVAIIPVLVA
+242 KLPMYSVAIIPVIVA
-257 ASSASYLNLIDPKI
+257 AASASYLNLIDPKI
-271 GASAMNLTL
+271 GASAMNLML

-331 AFFLIAGVVTLL
+331 AFFLFAGVVTLL

-349 PAVAPMALLLAIGCG
+349 PVVAPIALLLAIGCG

-400 AGANLPSFL
+400 AGANVPSFM
-409 NVPPL
+409 NMPPL

-420 MVGVT
+420 MVGMT

-451 RFGVDFCVSSIQHVV
+451 RFGVDFCVASIQHVI

-490 FITYP
+490 FMTYP

-504 LDNVE
+504 LDNME

>member
-1 MDFTWYE
+1 
-8 RQMRVQHKIRYI
+8 
-20 LVLHLVFRAKK
+20 
-31 IFSALAR
+31 
-38 ENFRT
+38 
-43 HNNTLAHA
+43 
-51 KEKKK
+51 
-56 QTDRQRRSKKQRVE
+56 
-70 RTMEASSRALSFSS
+70 MEASSCALSFSSS
-84 KSRFSVSKSAT
+84 KSRFSISKGAT
-95 ALTQRRTRTTGEL
+95 ALLSRRTRRKGEL
-108 DDNYHHH
+108 DDNYYHRLHHH
-115 HHHHHHHRH
+115 HHHH
-124 HLRRESRSHR
+124 LRRNRSHQ
-134 RNSASCSSSR
+134 RNSASCSSSY
-144 NNSYDDSCSSTR
+144 NSYNSFST
-156 PRNRRRPRG
+156 RRRPRS
-165 HRGENTTEEKEEKY
+165 RRRQNREEEEKETEEKYFIFEKK

-201 SSSSNTNNNAHN
+201 GASSNTNNNN
-213 NNNSNN
+213 NNNNNNNKNSNN
-219 NSNNNNNSKER
+219 NKER
-230 ELSSSSLWWRCA
+230 ELSPSSLWWRCA

>member
-1 MDFTWYE
+1 
-8 RQMRVQHKIRYI
+8 
-20 LVLHLVFRAKK
+20 
-31 IFSALAR
+31 
-38 ENFRT
+38 
-43 HNNTLAHA
+43 
-51 KEKKK
+51 
-56 QTDRQRRSKKQRVE
+56 
-70 RTMEASSRALSFSS
+70 
-84 KSRFSVSKSAT
+84 
-95 ALTQRRTRTTGEL
+95 
-108 DDNYHHH
+108 
-115 HHHHHHHRH
+115 
-124 HLRRESRSHR
+124 
-134 RNSASCSSSR
+134 
-144 NNSYDDSCSSTR
+144 
-156 PRNRRRPRG
+156 
-165 HRGENTTEEKEEKY
+165 
-179 RRRRRLQSFS
+179 
-189 SNSFFESASSSS
+189 
-201 SSSSNTNNNAHN
+201 
-213 NNNSNN
+213 
-219 NSNNNNNSKER
+219 
-230 ELSSSSLWWRCA
+230 
-242 KLPMYSVAIIPVLVA
+242 MYSVAIIPVIVA
-257 ASSASYLNLIDPKI
+257 AASASYLNLIDPLKI
-271 GASAMNLTL
+271 GASAMNLML

-331 AFFLIAGVVTLL
+331 TFFLFAGVVTLL

-349 PAVAPMALLLAIGCG
+349 PVVAPIALLLAIGCG

-400 AGANLPSFL
+400 AGSNVPSFM
-409 NVPPL
+409 NMPPL

-420 MVGVT
+420 MVGMT

-451 RFGVDFCVSSIQHVV
+451 RFGVDFCVASIQHVV

-490 FITYP
+490 FMTYP

-504 LDNVE
+504 LDNME

-519 FAVRWHVAHG
+519 LAVRWHVAHG

>member
-1 MDFTWYE
+1 
-8 RQMRVQHKIRYI
+8 
-20 LVLHLVFRAKK
+20 
-31 IFSALAR
+31 
-38 ENFRT
+38 
-43 HNNTLAHA
+43 
-51 KEKKK
+51 
-56 QTDRQRRSKKQRVE
+56 
-70 RTMEASSRALSFSS
+70 MEASSRALSFSS

-95 ALTQRRTRTTGEL
+95 ALHKRRTRRTGEL
-108 DDNYHHH
+108 DDNYYHRLH
-115 HHHHHHHRH
+115 HHHHHHHRQ
-124 HLRRESRSHR
+124 LRRERSHQ
-134 RNSASCSSSR
+134 RNSASCSSSH
-144 NNSYDDSCSSTR
+144 NSYNSFSST
-156 PRNRRRPRG
+156 PRRRPRSRPR
-165 HRGENTTEEKEEKY
+165 HRENTTEETEEKEEKY

-189 SNSFFESASSSS
+189 PNSFFESASSSS
-201 SSSSNTNNNAHN
+201 SSSSNTNNNN
-213 NNNSNN
+213 NNMNN
-219 NSNNNNNSKER
+219 NKNENNNNSKER

>member
-1 MDFTWYE
+1 MVMSSSVACCCSSSPSF
-8 RQMRVQHKIRYI
+8 V
-20 LVLHLVFRAKK
+20 V
-31 IFSALAR
+31 AR
-38 ENFRT
+38 ERRRPGIIIVRDFVDDGDNFCR
-43 HNNTLAHA
+43 H
-51 KEKKK
+51 
-56 QTDRQRRSKKQRVE
+56 
-70 RTMEASSRALSFSS
+70 
-84 KSRFSVSKSAT
+84 
-95 ALTQRRTRTTGEL
+95 
-108 DDNYHHH
+108 HHH
-115 HHHHHHHRH
+115 HHHHHHHREH
-124 HLRRESRSHR
+124 RRSRS
-134 RNSASCSSSR
+134 SLFASSS
-144 NNSYDDSCSSTR
+144 SGKSDDLAARTKTATFGTTTTTTTE
-156 PRNRRRPRG
+156 RRRRQ
-165 HRGENTTEEKEEKY
+165 
-179 RRRRRLQSFS
+179 RRRRRRKASRHHQNQNHHRAFEASSYSYNFS
-189 SNSFFESASSSS
+189 APTAGEEDGSSSS
-201 SSSSNTNNNAHN
+201 ESSSGLKQRGGGGALN
-213 NNNSNN
+213 
-219 NSNNNNNSKER
+219 ER
-230 ELSSSSLWWRCA
+230 RLTQSELWWRCA
-242 KLPMYSVAIIPVLVA
+242 KLPMYSVAIIPVIVA
-257 ASSASYLNLIDPKI
+257 AASASYLNLIDPKI
-271 GASAMNLTL
+271 GASAMNLML

-331 AFFLIAGVVTLL
+331 AFFLFAGVVTLL

-349 PAVAPMALLLAIGCG
+349 PVVAPIALLLAIGCG

-400 AGANLPSFL
+400 AGANVPSFM
-409 NVPPL
+409 NMPPL

-420 MVGVT
+420 MVGMT

-451 RFGVDFCVSSIQHVV
+451 RFGVDFCVASIQHVI

-490 FITYP
+490 FMTYP

-504 LDNVE
+504 LDNME

>member
-1 MDFTWYE
+1 
-8 RQMRVQHKIRYI
+8 
-20 LVLHLVFRAKK
+20 
-31 IFSALAR
+31 
-38 ENFRT
+38 
-43 HNNTLAHA
+43 
-51 KEKKK
+51 
-56 QTDRQRRSKKQRVE
+56 
-70 RTMEASSRALSFSS
+70 MEASSRALSFSS

-95 ALTQRRTRTTGEL
+95 ALHKRRTRRKGEL
-108 DDNYHHH
+108 DDNYYHRL
-115 HHHHHHHRH
+115 HHHHHHRH
-124 HLRRESRSHR
+124 LRRERSHQ
-134 RNSASCSSSR
+134 RNSASCSSSH
-144 NNSYDDSCSSTR
+144 NSYNSFSST
-156 PRNRRRPRG
+156 PRRRPRSRPR
-165 HRGENTTEEKEEKY
+165 HRENTTEETEEKY

-201 SSSSNTNNNAHN
+201 SSSSNTNNNN
-213 NNNSNN
+213 NNMNN
-219 NSNNNNNSKER
+219 NKNENNNNSKER